1 MFLSGFFWCIDAD
14 QTDCCLK
21 TVLSDRDRVSV
32 CNSGAFVLGGKN
44 NDRKYYD
51 GNDEGRVFKDF
62 VCHQGVF
69 QALLQIMRLMVEG
82 VTPYF
87 WASWS

>member
-1 MFLSGFFWCIDAD
+1 MPTRRMVD
-14 QTDCCLK
+14 LK
-21 TVLSDRDRVSV
+21 TVLSDGDCVAV
-32 CNSGAFVLGGKN
+32 GDPGAFVLGGKN

-51 GNDEGRVFKDF
+51 GNDEGRDF
-62 VCHQGVF
+62 NDSVAHHDAF

>member
-1 MFLSGFFWCIDAD
+1 MFLSGFFRCIDAD
-14 QTDCCLK
+14 QTDCGLK
-21 TVLSDRDRVSV
+21 TVLSDRDRVAI
-32 CNSGAFVLGGKN
+32 CDPCAFVLGGKN

-51 GNDEGRVFKDF
+51 GNDEGRNLKSF
-62 VCHQGVF
+62 CGHQDAF

-87 WASWS
+87 WASCS